1 MELFNIK
8 CLSRYM
14 VRSKLDPDIVYPDKT
29 SLDRDDEG
37 KDAAMYEVAIRG
49 IDVVIAIGQE
59 RYTFIDKNVVY
70 FPFYLVKDGSV
81 DAQLGVFEI
90 LSSSLPGVLDSDGDI
105 DISKMYEPLLYQT
118 TTDTLL
124 KEAPLSSGRDTEGA
138 GVTLQDEQDETEVE
152 VGDVPEPEKVDEEQ
166 EESSDLSNGDLF
178 SSVTDLKQPPLP
190 TEGSDDAMEIEKK
203 FNDHKSK
210 VWIQRYMRNENY
222 NVIPGSNDGDCLF
235 EAIATAY
242 RQIGKNTSTALLR
255 EKVSSSVTT
264 QVFEYY
270 KGIYKT
276 YADSVSDDTT
286 DLKQLRDKHNL
297 LKKRLRETKSHSVQL
312 EIVAEAKEVE
322 QLHKERKTQL
332 VLAREMKDEF
342 GFMEN
347 TNTVGEF
354 RELIKS
360 CKFWADSWA
369 ISVIENALNLKI
381 VIFDEE
387 AYEKRDLNSVLECG
401 IGLHAQIA
409 HVSPSDP
416 ERYIMLSKSGSGYK
430 LVTYRERGIF
440 GIDELP
446 YTLKVMIAS
455 KCIEQEQ
462 SPYKDIA
469 AFSELRADLGLD
481 QKDSIDIDL
490 QAGGSDCER
499 NIIFVINPAYA
510 GNARPGCGPGEEIP
524 LDLVHEFG
532 GLTSIP
538 EWRAVLSDD
547 YESPITIGSKT
558 WPSVTH
564 YYEGSKFKKENPEF
578 FTLFSLESE
587 SDISKDPSLAKAI
600 GAGRTMHHGKDIN
613 TGNVKVDRDMFR
625 SDGKGRHK
633 TEYELALRKRFEQ
646 DPTFKRALL
655 GTKRARL
662 VSLREGKHPRVEREL
677 MRLRSSME

>member
-1 MELFNIK
+1 MVVINIK

-14 VRSKLDPDIVYPDKT
+14 VRSKLDSDIVYPDKT

-37 KDAAMYEVAIRG
+37 KDAPMYEVAIRG

-59 RYTFIDKNVVY
+59 RYTFINKNIVY

-118 TTDTLL
+118 TTDALL
-124 KEAPLSSGRDTEGA
+124 KEASISRESDKEAA
-138 GVTLQDEQDETEVE
+138 GVVLPDTADETDEDVAESDEDEVKE
-152 VGDVPEPEKVDEEQ
+152 NESLENTDSDV
-166 EESSDLSNGDLF
+166 F
-178 SSVTDLKQPPLP
+178 SSVTELQQPPLP
-190 TEGSDDAMEIEKK
+190 IERSEDAREIERK
-203 FNDHKSK
+203 FNDHNSK

-222 NVIPGSNDGDCLF
+222 NVIPGSNDGECLF

-242 RQIGKNTSTALLR
+242 RQIGKNTSISLLR
-255 EKVSSSVTT
+255 EKVASSVTPK
-264 QVFEYY
+264 VFEYY

-276 YADSVSDDTT
+276 YADNVSDDTE
-286 DLKQLRDKHNL
+286 DLKQLRNKHNM
-297 LKKRLRETKSHSVQL
+297 LKKRLRETKAHSIQL

-322 QLHKERKTQL
+322 KLHKERKAQL
-332 VLAREMKDEF
+332 MLAREMMEEF
-342 GFMEN
+342 EFMDSIH
-347 TNTVGEF
+347 TVEEF
-354 RELIKS
+354 RDLINT

-381 VIFDEE
+381 VLFDEK
-387 AYEKRDLNSVLECG
+387 AYEKRDLNSVLDCG
-401 IGLHAQIA
+401 IGLHTEIA
-409 HVSPSDP
+409 HVPPNDP
-416 ERYIMLSKSGSGYK
+416 ERYIMLSKSGSSYR

-440 GIDELP
+440 GIEELP

-462 SPYKDIA
+462 SPYKDIM
-469 AFSELRADLGLD
+469 AFSEIRSELGVEEKSSLDL
-481 QKDSIDIDL
+481 DL
-490 QAGGSDCER
+490 QVGGSDCER
-499 NIIFVINPAYA
+499 NIIFVINPGYV

-524 LDLVHEFG
+524 LELVHEFA
-532 GLTSIP
+532 GLTAIP
-538 EWRAVLSDD
+538 GWRAVLSDD

-564 YYEGSKFKKENPEF
+564 YFEGSKFKKENPEF
-578 FTLFSLESE
+578 SALFSLESD
-587 SDISKDPSLAKAI
+587 SDISKDPALAKAI
-600 GAGRTMHHGKDIN
+600 GAGHKTYQGRDIN

-633 TEYELALRKRFEQ
+633 SEYELALRKRFEQ
-646 DPTFKRALL
+646 DPEFKRALQ
-655 GTKRARL
+655 GTRKARL
-662 VSLREGKHPRVEREL
+662 VSHREGNHPKVEREL